1 MIGVACDFIARNA
14 LLGRLYMPGR
24 VKVPLVEGVEVG
36 PRVGLTFGE
45 PEHHAN
51 GRESVIVIAVL

>member
-1 MIGVACDFIARNA
+1 
-14 LLGRLYMPGR
+14 MPGR

-51 GRESVIVIAVL
+51 GRESVIVIAVLQCRGGVIDHLLFVLKFD